1 MPIVLVGTKAD
12 LRLVKSMVEELRKNN
27 EEPITKEQ
35 GEMMAQ
41 QIGAMKYIEC
51 SAKTQDNLSQVFEE
65 AVRCVINP
73 QPAPGTATA
82 AKKAGED
89 AKGGKKAKGDKAD
102 KGEKGEK
109 KEDCV
114 IS

>member
-1 MPIVLVGTKAD
+1 
-12 LRLVKSMVEELRKNN
+12 
-27 EEPITKEQ
+27 
-35 GEMMAQ
+35 MAQ

>member
-1 MPIVLVGTKAD
+1 
-12 LRLVKSMVEELRKNN
+12 
-27 EEPITKEQ
+27 
-35 GEMMAQ
+35 MAQ

-65 AVRCVINP
+65 AVRVVINP
-73 QPAPGTATA
+73 QPAPGTVVA
-82 AKKAGED
+82 AKKTGED
-89 AKGGKKAKGDKAD
+89 TKGKKTKGDKSE
-102 KGEKGEK
+102 KGEKGDK

>member
-1 MPIVLVGTKAD
+1 MLVGTKAD
-12 LRLVKSMVEELRKNN
+12 LRVVKSMVDELKKNN
-27 EEPITKEQ
+27 EEPVTKEQ

-73 QPAPGTATA
+73 QPAPGTAPSG
-82 AKKAGED
+82 AKKAGEGE
-89 AKGGKKAKGDKAD
+89 KGKKAKGEKAD
-102 KGEKGEK
+102 KGDK